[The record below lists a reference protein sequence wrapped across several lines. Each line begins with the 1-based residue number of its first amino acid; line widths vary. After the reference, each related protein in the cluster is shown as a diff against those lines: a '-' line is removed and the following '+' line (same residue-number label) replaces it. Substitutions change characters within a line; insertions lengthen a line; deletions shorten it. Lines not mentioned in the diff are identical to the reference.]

1 MECSKL
7 EGNGLLI
14 RKILEED
21 IELIREWRNQT
32 DVRKYFINN
41 NYINKD
47 QQKKWFEEYLKKKS
61 DIMFIIEETIEFK
74 SAIGTVALYN
84 INLEK
89 NSAEFGRLMIG
100 YLPSVG
106 KGFGKR
112 AAILACK
119 YAFEILGL
127 SEIYLNVLIH
137 NVKAINLYSNLGFVV
152 RAAHPNE
159 FNMVLSK
166 EDYMNYLP

>member
-1 MECSKL
+1 M
-7 EGNGLLI
+7 LI
-14 RKILEED
+14 RKVLEED
-21 IELIREWRNQT
+21 IELIREWRNQP
-32 DVRKYFINN
+32 DVRKYFINT

-47 QQKKWFEEYLKKKS
+47 QQKKWFEEYSQKKS
-61 DIMFIIEETIEFK
+61 DIMFIIEETLEFK

-84 INLEK
+84 IDLEK

-127 SEIYLNVLIH
+127 SEIYLNVLTH
-137 NVKAINLYSNLGFVV
+137 NLKAKHIYSDIGFAV
-152 RAAHPNE
+152 RGAHPNE

-166 EDYMNYLP
+166 EDYMNYLPLS